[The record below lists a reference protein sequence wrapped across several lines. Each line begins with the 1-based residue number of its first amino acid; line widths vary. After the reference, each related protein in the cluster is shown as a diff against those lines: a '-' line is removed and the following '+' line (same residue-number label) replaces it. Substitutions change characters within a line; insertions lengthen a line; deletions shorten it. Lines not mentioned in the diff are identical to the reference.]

1 MKKEIHNMSTKYST
15 TINNIGPSVSDFL
28 GEKMLI
34 LFGENAPAELAE
46 YCLLIDVKEVEGDIV
61 PGDTLRLVST
71 EYKVSAVGDAV
82 KKNLSSL
89 GHITLKFD
97 GSTTAELPGTL
108 YLEEQE
114 INEVKSGDQI
124 QILTK

>member
-1 MKKEIHNMSTKYST
+1 MQTKYKT
-15 TINNIGPSVSDFL
+15 QINKIGPSIEDFL

-46 YCLLIDVKEVEGDIV
+46 YCLLIDVNNVEEDITS
-61 PGDTLRLVST
+61 GDTLQLGEN
-71 EYKVSAVGDAV
+71 EYKVTAVGDAV

-97 GSTTAELPGTL
+97 GSTAPELPGTL
-108 YLEEQE
+108 YLEDSE
-114 INEVKSGDQI
+114 IVLPKSGDFI
-124 QILTK
+124 QVVTK